1 MREAAMRVL
10 VTGATGFIG
19 RRLCDRLA
27 QAGHR
32 VVALSRDP
40 DAAAARLPGIERAFG
55 LPAAGGELPDA
66 AFAGVDAVVHLAG
79 ETVSGRWTT
88 ARRQA
93 IETTRTA
100 GTAAVVRAIARGAPP
115 PRVLV
120 CASATGYYGDRGEET
135 LIEESLP
142 GRGFLAE
149 VCRAWETE
157 AARAEAFGTRV
168 VRLRTGIVLDPAGGA
183 LASMRSLFRAGLGGP
198 LGSGRQWW
206 AWIGMEDLVALYALS
221 LDRDWSGAV
230 NAVAPEPV
238 RQRDF
243 ARGLG
248 RTLGRPA
255 RLPAP
260 AFALRLVLGG
270 FASELLS
277 SRRVEPR
284 AALRHAFTFRAPRL
298 GDALPPL
305 R

>member
-1 MREAAMRVL
+1 MRVL

-19 RRLCDRLA
+19 RRLCERLA
-27 QAGHR
+27 QDGHGVR
-32 VVALSRDP
+32 VLSRDP
-40 DAAAARLPGIERAFG
+40 SAAAARLPGIEHAFE
-55 LPAAGGELPDA
+55 LPAGGGELPDE
-66 AFAGVDAVVHLAG
+66 AFAGADAVVHLAG
-79 ETVSGRWTT
+79 ETVSGRWT
-88 ARRQA
+88 AAKRRA
-93 IETTRTA
+93 IETTRMA
-100 GTAAVVRAIARGAPP
+100 GTAAVVRAIGHATPR

-120 CASATGYYGDRGEET
+120 CASAIGYYGDRGDET
-135 LIEESLP
+135 LIEASLP
-142 GRGFLAE
+142 GHGFLAD

-157 AARAEAFGTRV
+157 AARAEMHGVRV

-183 LASMRSLFRAGLGGP
+183 LASMRSLYRAGLGGP

-206 AWIGMEDLVALYALS
+206 AWIGMEDLVALYAQA

-243 ARGLG
+243 ARCLG
-248 RTLGRPA
+248 RALGRPA
-255 RLPAP
+255 LLPAP
-260 AFALRLVLGG
+260 AFALRMVLGG

-284 AALRHAFTFRAPRL
+284 VALRHGHAFRAPRL
-298 GDALPPL
+298 VDALPPL